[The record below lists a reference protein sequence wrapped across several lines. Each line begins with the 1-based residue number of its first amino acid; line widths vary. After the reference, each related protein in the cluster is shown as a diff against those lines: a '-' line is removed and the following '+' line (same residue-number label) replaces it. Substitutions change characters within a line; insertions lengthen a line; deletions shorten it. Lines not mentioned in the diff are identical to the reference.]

1 MAGFGFSP
9 SDVADF
15 CKFSYRAY
23 TEAKNA
29 PERYASARD
38 LANRLRVILNEIPVG
53 DGQVDETM
61 KGLAL
66 HLELANKAYKDLDEY
81 LCHFRGHLDQQ
92 ARPPVRVNKMVAARV
107 RWTTDQLDKKVDKL
121 LDAVQ
126 FAMTLCQIAMISQL
140 SAQSSAEV
148 QALPDTSTANDPSGA
163 TWLEKLLRAPWGVG
177 LIWAQYDLL
186 KYLVLRSKKDIQE
199 NPRLLF
205 RIACWIG
212 EGPHLDMLTAL
223 IGLGLDPGKLDPAL
237 FCQWPAFSNPNWQA
251 EAITP
256 DPFGIDFLRQCLQ
269 VEPEFAGCDLLMT
282 HLLTGSDQEF
292 EKAAQHWA
300 TNGRTYHTNAFGQS
314 ALHLAVIL
322 PKRLEKLLE
331 LKMSPDASD
340 LRGTTPLMYAAAYGR
355 LDCMLALMKYPSC
368 IGYLDS
374 LKRCFIDY
382 AVVHRHL
389 NLITDLVLCLREQG
403 DSELAL
409 ILLGRCIRTTFAQS
423 SLWSGSDTLD
433 CLFRLCGGSD
443 IALGSKTSMHLARD
457 VEDAGVVLQNGF
469 AAVDVEDEQGET
481 ALMRVSRFLDTRLLI
496 KMLDIKATADVY
508 IDRQDTSGWSVL
520 MHVTTCMNGGS
531 RYQPK
536 EESNLKWASA
546 IGSALARQMAAQ
558 R

>member
-140 SAQSSAEV
+140 S
-148 QALPDTSTANDPSGA
+148 
-163 TWLEKLLRAPWGVG
+163 
-177 LIWAQYDLL
+177 
-186 KYLVLRSKKDIQE
+186 
-199 NPRLLF
+199 LLF